1 MEAYVLVLFLKYSY
15 AGGVVAIPYVDK
27 LACDAGLQAAVQSS
41 KTFADGFC
49 IPE

>member
-41 KTFADGFC
+41 KTFC
-49 IPE
+49 RRILHPE